1 MAKWLSKKELRECRK
16 IIVYLRDKKG
26 LTWSQ
31 IAERLGICISTANH
45 DYRLSKEGKGD

>member
-1 MAKWLSKKELRECRK
+1 MVRWLSKKELRERRK

-31 IAERLGICISTANH
+31 IAERLGISISTACH
-45 DYRLSKEGKGD
+45 DYRVDKEGERD